1 MLCRADDAGEGGCL
15 RPVLD
20 VHGVPGCCRRL
31 LRVVHNGDQV
41 GLVVSWGAL
50 LCPLALKPG
59 QEFLVPFLFPHSH
72 TTFSLCLFLMKYVL

>member
-1 MLCRADDAGEGGCL
+1 MEAVVLCRADDAGEGGCL

-50 LCPLALKPG
+50 LCPLALRPG
-59 QEFLVPFLFPHSH
+59 QEFWCLSYFHTVTLPLVFVRFL
-72 TTFSLCLFLMKYVL
+72 